1 MVHPKASRASV
12 TVYNVFGVIVF
23 TSFFCYNKYKKDI
36 YSTYFIMMFVEIS

>member
-23 TSFFCYNKYKKDI
+23 TSFFCYNKYKKI
-36 YSTYFIMMFVEIS
+36 FIAQIFVEIS